1 MLGKGKTTLAADL
14 DIFGADEAEDTVTPT
29 QEIDL
34 FGASD
39 ETDTDTQDTT
49 DTTDTSTDTTDEK
62 AELDAT
68 ADEATDKTESAEDE
82 QAPADG
88 EVQEKIDED
97 PELKKLFEDIDREI
111 AGDTKLQGL
120 IQDLKVQNA
129 DLVTQLAVK
138 DKQIETLN
146 EKLISNAGSEA
157 DLGIYR
163 PVITNLEEN
172 PRLMLLAKYMGKQWD
187 NDKIKTRLVSVLSD
201 FIEELTGQNV
211 SDLIDS
217 DQSSKILSTTKEE
230 KTSIPNMKNDKEDD
244 EEWNK
249 EDSLT
254 RLF

>member
-14 DIFGADEAEDTVTPT
+14 DIFGSGDTEETVTP
-29 QEIDL
+29 QEELDL

-39 ETDTDTQDTT
+39 ETDTDTQETT
-49 DTTDTSTDTTDEK
+49 DKTETETDTADET
-62 AELDAT
+62 AEADET
-68 ADEATDKTESAEDE
+68 ADEATDKTGSAEDTE
-82 QAPADG
+82 EKVDG

-172 PRLMLLAKYMGKQWD
+172 PRLMLLAKYMGKQ
-187 NDKIKTRLVSVLSD
+187 
-201 FIEELTGQNV
+201 
-211 SDLIDS
+211 
-217 DQSSKILSTTKEE
+217 
-230 KTSIPNMKNDKEDD
+230 
-244 EEWNK
+244 
-249 EDSLT
+249 
-254 RLF
+254 